1 MLCLL
6 HELTFYNIGKIQVK
20 NMGNQKCIFFCH
32 LQSKVETLEFLLL
45 CLHFHPII
53 RDCYL
58 DCFFAFFTVNLWRIF
73 LGFKPFF
80 IIISLKF

>member
-20 NMGNQKCIFFCH
+20 DMGNQKCIFFCH

-53 RDCYL
+53 RDFYL
-58 DCFFAFFTVNLWRIF
+58 DCFLPF
-73 LGFKPFF
+73 LQ
-80 IIISLKF
+80 